1 MPHSKNSLLRY
12 KTIDSCLCN
21 RKRKWTLQDLIKACE
36 QALHDSGKSN
46 IAMVSL
52 KTIKT
57 DLHYMRSEAGFSAP
71 IVVVDHKY
79 YTYADPDFSITKV
92 PLTPDTVTKLSEA
105 VSLLKQLTGFTDMA
119 GTEDIISRLDDR
131 LESLKTQQKPVLY
144 PEQDN
149 LPNGRQY
156 IPIIH
161 QAIVEKSVLAI
172 RYKSSRAYEPR
183 TYIISPYALREF
195 RYRWFVFGQHSK
207 SNTLVSF
214 ALDSILSI
222 EVFNGATYHADPD
235 FDPTSYFEDIV
246 GVTRNNEPV
255 QKVRFG
261 ASPETAPLIQSR
273 PVHKSQQTIEQNE
286 DGSATFEV
294 RVIINNELIREL
306 MSYGEGIIVH
316 SPHSLVETMQKKYTL
331 GLNRYTSPER

>member
-1 MPHSKNSLLRY
+1 M
-12 KTIDSCLCN
+12 
-21 RKRKWTLQDLIKACE
+21 
-36 QALHDSGKSN
+36 
-46 IAMVSL
+46 
-52 KTIKT
+52 
-57 DLHYMRSEAGFSAP
+57 
-71 IVVVDHKY
+71 
-79 YTYADPDFSITKV
+79 
-92 PLTPDTVTKLSEA
+92 
-105 VSLLKQLTGFTDMA
+105 KQLTGFTDMA

-172 RYKSSRAYEPR
+172 RYKSSREYEPR

-222 EVFNGATYHADPD
+222 EVFNGATYHA
-235 FDPTSYFEDIV
+235 
-246 GVTRNNEPV
+246 
-255 QKVRFG
+255 
-261 ASPETAPLIQSR
+261 
-273 PVHKSQQTIEQNE
+273 
-286 DGSATFEV
+286 
-294 RVIINNELIREL
+294 IREL

-316 SPHSLVETMQKKYTL
+316 SPHSLVETIQKKYIL
-331 GLNRYTSPER
+331 ASNDILPRKGKEKNAGFNKKSAFLFA